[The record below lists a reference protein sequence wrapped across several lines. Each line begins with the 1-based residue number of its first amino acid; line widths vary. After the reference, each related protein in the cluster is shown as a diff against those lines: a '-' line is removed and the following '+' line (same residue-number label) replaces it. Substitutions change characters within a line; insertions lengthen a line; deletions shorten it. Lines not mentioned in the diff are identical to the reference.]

1 MENDFPHEGG
11 MKGQAMMKTIVPI
24 VRKCLSSHSDVSC
37 LSESM
42 DAYGNY
48 FEFDS
53 DVKMLDDRCLFDGLS
68 KAVKKTLLRAFFARE
83 NMRMNLGWPINV
95 ELAKLAAKDG
105 ILVREE
111 AEAFL
116 DPCTLREHW
125 IDCVLRVGYWGSSL
139 DYESNLINLIREKAD
154 ACGDGYDGLFVAT
167 WFMRS
172 TRVDEVL
179 AKVMTEWFADNKFD
193 SAACALGDIGRFLDR
208 WDRMKGFTAH
218 CQLRKF
224 YESLM
229 SRGMKGQTP

>member
-1 MENDFPHEGG
+1 M
-11 MKGQAMMKTIVPI
+11 
-24 VRKCLSSHSDVSC
+24 
-37 LSESM
+37 
-42 DAYGNY
+42 
-48 FEFDS
+48 
-53 DVKMLDDRCLFDGLS
+53 
-68 KAVKKTLLRAFFARE
+68 
-83 NMRMNLGWPINV
+83 
-95 ELAKLAAKDG
+95 
-105 ILVREE
+105 
-111 AEAFL
+111 
-116 DPCTLREHW
+116 
-125 IDCVLRVGYWGSSL
+125 
-139 DYESNLINLIREKAD
+139 IREKAD

-229 SRGMKGQTP
+229 SRLGCDDER